1 MIKWLHEHKFEAHFG
16 AFTLMILASIGM
28 YITTVAGV
36 SGLIWPL
43 LGVFILANFIAMAV
57 K

>member
-1 MIKWLHEHKFEAHFG
+1 MINWLHEHKFIAHLG
-16 AFTLMILASIGM
+16 TFTLMILASIGM
-28 YITTVAGV
+28 YITTVTGV
-36 SGLIWPL
+36 PGLVWPL